1 MNAGGRDRIHEGSR
15 FGVLLC
21 SVVLA
26 WLGMPNHA
34 RAESYSIESSSN
46 VSVEAND
53 NLNLQPHPA
62 GSVKTLALSTTV
74 GASRRAENSAT
85 LLNATV
91 TALKQWDRG
100 GNDRLDGS
108 IGLTQSFNDALN
120 TLTGS
125 VRYAQDFNNT
135 VQNAD
140 VTVNPGQRRTTS
152 VSVGLGRALTERL
165 SANTQVSTSQTSY
178 GQQTS
183 VAVASS
189 NSFRNT
195 SVSAGLSYAVTEIDT
210 VSVQT
215 SHSDYRSAAADTSS
229 STNDISISA
238 SRALG
243 ERSSASLQ
251 VGVYQTDSNSPRIRF
266 ACPTALV
273 LCELGLVPLIQILDQ
288 AKTSG
293 TGVSYGASY
302 RYQIG
307 ETSSLSF
314 SAGSQ
319 QSPSGAGQ
327 VVQNKSLSLSLGHS
341 FSETLNGAMSFALS
355 RSTSQ
360 VAALNQQSQRKT
372 VALSLSKQLSRDFSL
387 QSNYQWTKGNSGG
400 GGDTAQSN
408 SIGVALSYAWPTV
421 QASR

>member
-1 MNAGGRDRIHEGSR
+1 MSAGGCDRVREVSR
-15 FGVLLC
+15 RGVLLC

-26 WLGMPNHA
+26 WLGMPSPA

-62 GSVKTLALSTTV
+62 GTVRTLAVSTTV

-91 TALKQWDRG
+91 TALQQWGRG
-100 GNDRLDGS
+100 GNDRIDGG
-108 IGLTQSFNDALN
+108 IGVTQSFNDAVN
-120 TLTGS
+120 TVTAS
-125 VRYAQDFNNT
+125 VQYSQDFNNT

-152 VSVGLGRALTERL
+152 VSVGWGRALTERL
-165 SANTQVSTSQTSY
+165 SANTQVSASQTSY

-183 VAVASS
+183 AVVAS
-189 NSFRNT
+189 NNFRNA

-215 SHSDYRSAAADTSS
+215 SHSDYRAAGGGNRS
-229 STNDISISA
+229 STNEVSVSA
-238 SRALG
+238 SHVLG

-251 VGVYQTDSNSPRIRF
+251 FGVYQTDSNSPRIRF
-266 ACPTALV
+266 ACPSALL
-273 LCELGLVPLIQILDQ
+273 LCELGLVPLIQIRDQ
-288 AKTSG
+288 ATTSG
-293 TGVSYGASY
+293 TGLSYGANY
-302 RYQIG
+302 RYQFG
-307 ETSSLSF
+307 ETSSLSL
-314 SAGSQ
+314 SLGSQ
-319 QSPSGAGQ
+319 QSPSGAEG
-327 VVQNKSLSLSLGHS
+327 VVQNKSLSLNFGHS
-341 FSETLNGAMSFALS
+341 FSETLNGALNFALS

-360 VAALNQQSQRKT
+360 ALVLNQRSQRKT
-372 VALSLSKQLSRDFSL
+372 VALSLSKQLSRDLSL
-387 QSNYQWTKGNSGG
+387 QSNYQWTEGNNAG

-408 SIGVALSYAWPTV
+408 SIGVALKYDWPTF

>member
-1 MNAGGRDRIHEGSR
+1 M
-15 FGVLLC
+15 LLC
-21 SVVLA
+21 SFVLVWA
-26 WLGMPNHA
+26 GVPSAAH
-34 RAESYSIESSSN
+34 AESYSIENSSN

-53 NLNLQPHPA
+53 NINLQPHPA
-62 GSVKTLALSTTV
+62 GTVKTLALSTTV

-85 LLNATV
+85 LLNAAV
-91 TALKQWDRG
+91 TALQQRGKG

-108 IGLTQSFNDALN
+108 ISLTQSFNDALN
-120 TLTGS
+120 TVTAS

-140 VTVNPGQRRTTS
+140 VTVNPGQRRTSS
-152 VSVGLGRALTERL
+152 VSASWGRALTERL
-165 SANTQVSTSQTSY
+165 SANTQVSASQTNY

-195 SVSAGLSYAVTEIDT
+195 SVSAGLSYAVTEINT

-215 SHSDYRSAAADTSS
+215 SHSDYRSAAAGSKS
-229 STNDISISA
+229 STNDISVSA
-238 SRALG
+238 SHVLG
-243 ERSSASLQ
+243 ERGSASLQ
-251 VGVYQTDSNSPRIRF
+251 LGVYQTDSSSPRVRF

-273 LCELGLVPLIQILDQ
+273 LCQLGLVPLIQIRDQ

-293 TGVSYGASY
+293 TGLSYGASY
-302 RYQIG
+302 RYQLG
-307 ETSSLSF
+307 ETSSFSF
-314 SAGSQ
+314 SLGSQ
-319 QSPSGAGQ
+319 QSPSGAEG
-327 VVQNKSLSLSLGHS
+327 VVQNKSLSLSVGHS
-341 FSETLNGAMSFALS
+341 FSETLNGAMSFAMS

-360 VAALNQQSQRKT
+360 VTVVNQRSQRKT

-387 QSNYQWTKGNSGG
+387 QSNYQWTEGNSGG

-408 SIGVALSYAWPTV
+408 SIGVALKYDWPTF

>member
-1 MNAGGRDRIHEGSR
+1 MSR
-15 FGVLLC
+15 CGVLLC
-21 SVVLA
+21 SAVLA
-26 WLGMPNHA
+26 WLGMPSHA
-34 RAESYSIESSSN
+34 LAESYSIESSSN
-46 VSVEAND
+46 VGVEAND
-53 NLNLQPHPA
+53 NINLQPQSA
-62 GSVKTLALSTTV
+62 GTVKTLSLSTSV

-91 TALKQWDRG
+91 AALQQWGKG

-108 IGLTQSFNDALN
+108 IGLTQSFTGELN
-120 TLTGS
+120 TLTAS

-152 VSVGLGRALTERL
+152 VSVGWGRALTERL
-165 SANTQVSTSQTSY
+165 SANTQVTTSQTSY
-178 GQQTS
+178 GQQS
-183 VAVASS
+183 SAAAASS

-229 STNDISISA
+229 STNEISVSA
-238 SRALG
+238 SRVLG

-251 VGVYQTDSNSPRIRF
+251 LGVYQTNSNSPRIRF

-273 LCELGLVPLIQILDQ
+273 LCELGLVQLVQIRDQ

-293 TGVSYGASY
+293 TGLSYGASY
-302 RYQIG
+302 RYQLG
-307 ETSSLSF
+307 ETSSF
-314 SAGSQ
+314 SVSLGSQ
-319 QSPSGAGQ
+319 QSPSGAEG

-341 FSETLNGAMSFALS
+341 FSETLNGAMSFAMS

-360 VAALNQQSQRKT
+360 VTVLNQRSQRKT
-372 VALSLSKQLSRDFSL
+372 VALSLSKQLSRDVSL
-387 QSNYQWTKGNSGG
+387 QSNYQWTEGNRGG
-400 GGDTAQSN
+400 GADAAQSN
-408 SIGVALSYAWPTV
+408 SIGVALKYDWPTF

>member
-1 MNAGGRDRIHEGSR
+1 MSSPAH
-15 FGVLLC
+15 
-21 SVVLA
+21 
-26 WLGMPNHA
+26 
-34 RAESYSIESSSN
+34 AESFSIESSSN

-53 NLNLQPHPA
+53 NLNLQPNPT
-62 GSVKTLALSTTV
+62 GTVKTLALSTTV

-91 TALKQWDRG
+91 TALQQWGRG
-100 GNDRLDGS
+100 GNDRIDGS
-108 IGLTQSFNDALN
+108 VRVTQSYNDALN
-120 TLTGS
+120 TVNAS
-125 VRYAQDFNNT
+125 VQYAQDFNNT

-152 VSVGLGRALTERL
+152 VSVGWGRALTERL
-165 SANTQVSTSQTSY
+165 SANTQVSVSQTSY

-183 VAVASS
+183 AVVAG
-189 NSFRNT
+189 NSFRNA

-215 SHSDYRSAAADTSS
+215 SHSDYRSAAADSKS
-229 STNDISISA
+229 STNDISVSA
-238 SRALG
+238 SHVLG
-243 ERSSASLQ
+243 ERGSASLQ
-251 VGVYQTDSNSPRIRF
+251 LGVYQTDSSSPRIRF

-273 LCELGLVPLIQILDQ
+273 LCQLGLVPLIQIRDE

-293 TGVSYGASY
+293 TGLSYGASY
-302 RYQIG
+302 RYQLG
-307 ETSSLSF
+307 ETSSFSLSL
-314 SAGSQ
+314 GSQ
-319 QSPSGAGQ
+319 QSPSGAEG
-327 VVQNKSLSLSLGHS
+327 VVQNKSLSLGFGHS

-360 VAALNQQSQRKT
+360 ATVLNQRSQRKT

-387 QSNYQWTKGNSGG
+387 QSNYQWTEGNSGG
-400 GGDTAQSN
+400 GGNTAQSN
-408 SIGVALSYAWPTV
+408 SIGVALKYDWPTF

>member
-1 MNAGGRDRIHEGSR
+1 M
-15 FGVLLC
+15 LLC
-21 SVVLA
+21 SFVLVWA
-26 WLGMPNHA
+26 GVPSAAH
-34 RAESYSIESSSN
+34 AESYSIENSSN

-53 NLNLQPHPA
+53 NINLQPHPA
-62 GSVKTLALSTTV
+62 GTVKTLALSTTV

-85 LLNATV
+85 LLNAAV
-91 TALKQWDRG
+91 TALQQRGKG

-108 IGLTQSFNDALN
+108 ISLTQSFNDALN
-120 TLTGS
+120 TVTAS

-140 VTVNPGQRRTTS
+140 VTVNPGQRRTSS
-152 VSVGLGRALTERL
+152 VSASWGRALTERL
-165 SANTQVSTSQTSY
+165 SANTQVSASQTSY

-195 SVSAGLSYAVTEIDT
+195 SVSAGLSYAVTEINT

-215 SHSDYRSAAADTSS
+215 SHSDYRSAAAGSKS
-229 STNDISISA
+229 STNDISVSA
-238 SRALG
+238 SHVLG
-243 ERSSASLQ
+243 ERGSASLQ
-251 VGVYQTDSNSPRIRF
+251 LGVYQTDSSSPRVRF

-273 LCELGLVPLIQILDQ
+273 LCQLGLVPLIQIRDQ

-293 TGVSYGASY
+293 TGLSYGASY
-302 RYQIG
+302 RYQLG
-307 ETSSLSF
+307 ETSSFSF
-314 SAGSQ
+314 SLGSQ
-319 QSPSGAGQ
+319 QSPSGAEG
-327 VVQNKSLSLSLGHS
+327 VVQNKSLSLSVGHS
-341 FSETLNGAMSFALS
+341 FSETLNGAMSFAMS

-360 VAALNQQSQRKT
+360 VTVVNQRSQRKT

-387 QSNYQWTKGNSGG
+387 QSNYQWTEGNSGG

-408 SIGVALSYAWPTV
+408 SIGVALKYDWPTF

>member
-1 MNAGGRDRIHEGSR
+1 M
-15 FGVLLC
+15 LLC
-21 SVVLA
+21 SFVLVWA
-26 WLGMPNHA
+26 GVPSAAH
-34 RAESYSIESSSN
+34 AESYSIENSSN

-53 NLNLQPHPA
+53 NINLQPHPA
-62 GSVKTLALSTTV
+62 GTVKTLALSTTV

-85 LLNATV
+85 LLNAAV
-91 TALKQWDRG
+91 TALQQRGKG

-108 IGLTQSFNDALN
+108 ISLTQSFNDALN
-120 TLTGS
+120 TVTAS

-140 VTVNPGQRRTTS
+140 VTVNPGQRRTSS
-152 VSVGLGRALTERL
+152 VSASWGRALTERL
-165 SANTQVSTSQTSY
+165 SANTQVSASQTNY

-183 VAVASS
+183 VAVGSS

-215 SHSDYRSAAADTSS
+215 SHSDYRSAAAGSKS
-229 STNDISISA
+229 STNDISVSA
-238 SRALG
+238 SHVLG
-243 ERSSASLQ
+243 ERGSASLQ
-251 VGVYQTDSNSPRIRF
+251 LGVYQTDSNSPRIRF

-273 LCELGLVPLIQILDQ
+273 LCELGLVPLIQIRDQ

-293 TGVSYGASY
+293 TGLSYGASY
-302 RYQIG
+302 RYQLG
-307 ETSSLSF
+307 ETSSFSF
-314 SAGSQ
+314 SLGSQ
-319 QSPSGAGQ
+319 QSPSSAEG
-327 VVQNKSLSLSLGHS
+327 VVQNKSLSLSVGHS
-341 FSETLNGAMSFALS
+341 FSETLNGAMSFAMS

-360 VAALNQQSQRKT
+360 VTVVNQRSQRKT

-387 QSNYQWTKGNSGG
+387 QSNYQWTEGNSGA

-408 SIGVALSYAWPTV
+408 SIGVALKYDWPTF